1 MPAPPPLPR
10 GSKRSKTPVNAGPI
24 EAGDSKQFRAARR
37 LGRWLV
43 GQAFQGEIK
52 PDGAPCTIV
61 FPDLVGSEVEAW
73 LADMKLELQKNRALV
88 GLPIL
93 SWIYAGQ
100 TVDHRAFAV
109 LPPIVGRALD
119 AHITKQGPMEPVA
132 ALQIAVM
139 LADAIGRLH
148 SRGRVLGELRPSS
161 ILLPSDRTE
170 TLRVVDLGIPRQLFR
185 HSIQPP
191 LPDPVFASPGV
202 RGGAQPRPADDRWA
216 VGAILHYL
224 LTASD
229 PGDLLPSRLRPL
241 GPFSP
246 YLDGLVGA
254 AMGNLEAGGME
265 RLPDMQHLARALR
278 GLRDLHRLSP
288 QARQTILAL
297 RPHADAAAPSAASLA
312 FIETGAGTQAEL
324 PTLLSDDLLD
334 SIEALSS
341 AKPGDGNSNSGVL
354 EDPMGDLGQD

>member
-1 MPAPPPLPR
+1 
-10 GSKRSKTPVNAGPI
+10 VNAGPI

-119 AHITKQGPMEPVA
+119 AHVMKHGPMEPVA

-191 LPDPVFASPGV
+191 LPDPVFASPDV

-224 LTASD
+224 LTAAD
-229 PGDLLPSRLRPL
+229 PAPRDGDSAAQLPSRFRPL

-254 AMGNLEAGGME
+254 AMGNLDAGGME

-297 RPHADAAAPSAASLA
+297 RPQADAPAPSAASLA
-312 FIETGAGTQAEL
+312 FIETGVGTQAEI
-324 PTLLSDDLLD
+324 PTLLSDELLD

-341 AKPGDGNSNSGVL
+341 AKPGDSLSSSDGL
-354 EDPMGDLGQD
+354 EDPMGDLGQE